1 VGGGCEEKEG
11 VSLIFP
17 NFLFVKARC
26 IPRPLGRF
34 AYRGLTS
41 KTEACF
47 GIASFPAVYLG
58 IHAEVF
64 VLSLSVF
71 VPTQLRKTKSL
82 NITSVSRASGG
93 FKLMMIGVENNDV
106 C

>member
-1 VGGGCEEKEG
+1 VDGGGEEKEG

-17 NFLFVKARC
+17 NFFFH
-26 IPRPLGRF
+26 PF
-34 AYRGLTS
+34 
-41 KTEACF
+41 
-47 GIASFPAVYLG
+47 
-58 IHAEVF
+58 
-64 VLSLSVF
+64 SVF